1 MARTIEGTV
10 ESSIGFY
17 IGDICYVLSDV
28 EYHDF
33 WGVQK
38 GYDDG
43 VYETPSGLKFAVA
56 RTAYGD
62 GLYHDDNGNEYP
74 VDAGVIGVV
83 PHELIGKG
91 HAQLEKWELGVML
104 TGTRAEFKAE
114 DGYFEVEIYDRFGK
128 LIHTVCINT
137 KDEEVDE

>member
-1 MARTIEGTV
+1 MYGTIEGTV
-10 ESSIGFY
+10 ESTLGFY
-17 IGDICYVLSDV
+17 IGDICYVLSDEV
-28 EYHDF
+28 YHDF
-33 WGVQK
+33 WGTK
-38 GYDDG
+38 KDYEDG
-43 VYETPSGLKFAVA
+43 VYELPSGLKFAVA
-56 RTAYGD
+56 STAYGD
-62 GLYHDDNGNEYP
+62 GLYHDDNGNDYP

-137 KDEEVDE
+137 KDEEVE

>member
-17 IGDICYVLSDV
+17 IGDICYVLSDEV
-28 EYHDF
+28 YNGIWCDKYHF
-33 WGVQK
+33 K
-38 GYDDG
+38 DG
-43 VYETPSGLKFAVA
+43 VWTTPNGLKFAVA

-137 KDEEVDE
+137 EDEEVEE